1 MEMEEEEDED
11 MEDIVPVMGTGDDA
25 AAAEEFASEME
36 SATFFVVAG
45 ALHVRAGSVF
55 LVVAN
60 QEREKLGLEN
70 PVVHDTDMA
79 IRIAIGAIRELIRQ
93 DKKES

>member
-1 MEMEEEEDED
+1 
-11 MEDIVPVMGTGDDA
+11 MGSLETDGLSGIRNGISRII
-25 AAAEEFASEME
+25 FI
-36 SATFFVVAG
+36 VAG

-79 IRIAIGAIRELIRQ
+79 IRTAIGAIRELIRQ
-93 DKKES
+93 EQK